1 MGGREKLGAGADL
14 GGVSPV
20 VWLLPVGASPP
31 KTRGRERGQRRRLLA
46 PVRPRGTIRNINK
59 PRYKEIL

>member
-31 KTRGRERGQRRRLLA
+31 KTRGNVGSAAGFLRRFDL
-46 PVRPRGTIRNINK
+46 G
-59 PRYKEIL
+59 E